1 MEIQIPLHLKG
12 LNDAEVK
19 LAQRQYGFNKV
30 NAVNKTTW
38 LNLLID
44 ILKEPMLILLFAI
57 SSIYLIVGD
66 YGEATFM
73 FCAIVAVSAISF
85 YQDNRS
91 KKALEALEK
100 LNEPLSTVIRN
111 GSVLNIPTH
120 EIVVGDLCIIEEG
133 KMINADGFVVHSNDF
148 SVNEASLTGET
159 FSVFKSADADDKKVY
174 SGTVVVSGLA
184 VMEVT
189 HIGDQTKLGKIG
201 QFIQDINEVKS
212 PLHTQITRFVKWM
225 AVMGFVVFA
234 LVCLYSFWRSGDW
247 VKSLLNGLTLAMSI
261 LPEEIPVAFTTF
273 MALGAWKLMREGII
287 IKKST
292 VVETLGSTTVICT
305 DKTGT
310 ITENS
315 MHLKA
320 LYDYQSDQVY
330 QEDAFLNPAL
340 KDLIAFAMWSSEPVP
355 FDPMEKTIHQVYEQT
370 NNLKEAKHS
379 DADERKQFSMMH
391 EYPLEGK
398 PPMMTHIFAS
408 NINGNTNV
416 KGTTQRIIAAKG
428 APEAILAVCNLSIEE
443 KEKLRLFIKEF
454 GSQGYR
460 LLGVAK
466 SNFEGTNYP
475 KRQQELGFQFLGF
488 TVFYDPPKIGIEQV
502 FKQIYEA
509 GIKVKVI
516 TGDNEDTTK
525 AIASQSGITNATA
538 AINGMDITHATEP
551 ELIKMSRE
559 TTLFTRMFPEAKLRM
574 VNAMK
579 KDNEVV
585 AMLGDGVNDAP
596 ALKAAHI
603 GVAMGSKGT
612 EIAKAAASLVIIND
626 DLEKLVIGIAAG
638 RRIYANI
645 KKAVQYIISIH
656 IPIILTVSLPL
667 FLGWIYPNIFTPVHV
682 IFLELIMGPTCSIVY
697 ENEPMEKG
705 TMTMKPRQMTE
716 TFLSVRELGIS
727 IIQGLVITAGIL
739 FVYQYV
745 VQGGEDE
752 YQTRAMVFTTL
763 IFANIFLSLCNRSF
777 EYSLFES
784 IKNRNVL
791 FPIVIAGTLALLTA
805 ILYIPSLAAFFKLS
819 PLSINQMGIALCVAA
834 VSVLWFE
841 IYKLIKRLTKGE
853 KQSEIRALGE
863 VPGIIDFCKKK

>member
-1 MEIQIPLHLKG
+1 MAFQIPNNLKG
-12 LNDAEVK
+12 LNDEQVQASIE
-19 LAQRQYGFNKV
+19 QHGYNKM
-30 NAVNKTTW
+30 NAVKRTTW
-38 LNLLID
+38 LNILFE

-57 SSIYLIVGD
+57 SAIYLIVGD
-66 YGEATFM
+66 YGEAAFM

-100 LNEPLSTVIRN
+100 LNEPLSAVIRN
-111 GSVLNIPTH
+111 GEVLRIPTH
-120 EIVVGDLCIIEEG
+120 EIVVSDLCIIEEG

-159 FSVFKSADADDKKVY
+159 FSVFKSADAEDNQVY
-174 SGTVVVSGLA
+174 SGTLVVSGLA
-184 VMEVT
+184 VMQVT
-189 HIGDQTKLGKIG
+189 QIGNQTKLGKIG
-201 QFIQDINEVKS
+201 QSIQDIYEEKS
-212 PLHTQITRFVKWM
+212 PLHLQITSFVKWM
-225 AVMGFVVFA
+225 ALIGFVVFA
-234 LVCLYSFWRSGDW
+234 LVCVYSFWRTGDW
-247 VKSLLNGLTLAMSI
+247 VESLLSGLTLAMSI

-287 IKKST
+287 IKRST

-320 LYDYQSDQVY
+320 LYNYQTDKVY
-330 QEDAFLNPAL
+330 EEDAFDDAAL
-340 KDLIAFAMWSSEPVP
+340 KELIAYAMWSSEPVP
-355 FDPMEKTIHQVYEQT
+355 FDPMEKTLHQVYEQI
-370 NNLKEAKHS
+370 NGLDGDANEA
-379 DADERKQFSMMH
+379 ADQRKQFSMVH
-391 EYPLEGK
+391 EYPLDGK

-408 NINGNTNV
+408 SSGDFAP
-416 KGTTQRIIAAKG
+416 RIIAAKG
-428 APEAILAVCNLSIEE
+428 APEAILAVCNLSEE
-443 KEKLRLFIKEF
+443 KKEKLRVFIKDF
-454 GSQGYR
+454 GSKGYR

-475 KRQQELGFQFLGF
+475 DKQQDISFDFLGF
-488 TVFYDPPKIGIEQV
+488 TVFYDPPKKGIENV
-502 FKQIYEA
+502 FNQIYEA

-525 AIASQSGITNATA
+525 AIAQQSGVKNYA
-538 AINGMDITHATEP
+538 AAVNGTDITHATES

-559 TTLFTRMFPEAKLRM
+559 ASLFTRMFPEAKLRM

-585 AMLGDGVNDAP
+585 AMMGDGVNDAP

-612 EIAKAAASLVIIND
+612 EIAKSAASLVIIND

-638 RRIYANI
+638 RRIYTNI

-705 TMTMKPRQMTE
+705 TMSKKPRQMTE
-716 TFLSVRELGIS
+716 TFLSFRELGIS
-727 IIQGLVITAGIL
+727 IVQGLMITAGIL

-745 VQGGEDE
+745 VKAGGDE

-763 IFANIFLSLCNRSF
+763 IFANIFLSLSNRSF
-777 EYSLFES
+777 VFSLFES
-784 IKNRNVL
+784 LKNKNNL
-791 FPIVIAGTLALLTA
+791 FPLVISLTLILLAA
-805 ILYIPSLAAFFKLS
+805 ILYIPSFAEFFKLS
-819 PLSINQMGIALCVAA
+819 PLSFGQLGMALLVAA

-841 IYKLIKRLTKGE
+841 IYKLIKRF
-853 KQSEIRALGE
+853 A
-863 VPGIIDFCKKK
+863 